1 MVTEQRIGWS
11 ALLSGNNGM
20 RSLALAGGVAL
31 HAINVYVATTILPSV
46 VAEIGGLDYY
56 AWNTTLFIVAS
67 IIGSVLSAKLLAGLG
82 PRGAYGVAAGLFGLG
97 TFVCALAPSMPVLL
111 LGRFVQGL
119 GGGLLFALAY
129 AMIRLVFTQTLWPRA
144 MAIVSGMWGVAT
156 LAGPAIGGTFAELGS
171 WRMAFWA
178 VLPATAVFTALAI
191 AILPGRNSDT
201 SERPG
206 LAMPQLGLLV
216 LAVFAVSLG
225 SVNPKLVWNTAGVAA
240 ALFLV
245 AILIRIEGRAK
256 TRLLPRDAFSPATQ
270 LCMLFVTISVLAI
283 TVTTSE
289 MFIPLFLQVLHG
301 QTPLVAGYLT
311 VIMSAGW
318 TMGSIMSSGRQGRRA
333 EKAVRMAPFVALA
346 GMALLALLM
355 PRGSQGEWV
364 MLAAL
369 SAAFALVGAGVGISW
384 PHLLTRILQAA
395 PSDEQDLAS
404 ASITT
409 VQLFATALGSALAGM
424 VVNLAGLTDPGGVAG
439 TQSSAFWLFA
449 VFALMPLIGVVS
461 AARSVG
467 KLTR

>member
-1 MVTEQRIGWS
+1 
-11 ALLSGNNGM
+11 
-20 RSLALAGGVAL
+20 
-31 HAINVYVATTILPSV
+31 
-46 VAEIGGLDYY
+46 
-56 AWNTTLFIVAS
+56 
-67 IIGSVLSAKLLAGLG
+67 
-82 PRGAYGVAAGLFGLG
+82 
-97 TFVCALAPSMPVLL
+97 
-111 LGRFVQGL
+111 
-119 GGGLLFALAY
+119 
-129 AMIRLVFTQTLWPRA
+129 
-144 MAIVSGMWGVAT
+144 
-156 LAGPAIGGTFAELGS
+156 
-171 WRMAFWA
+171 
-178 VLPATAVFTALAI
+178 
-191 AILPGRNSDT
+191 
-201 SERPG
+201 
-206 LAMPQLGLLV
+206 
-216 LAVFAVSLG
+216 
-225 SVNPKLVWNTAGVAA
+225 
-240 ALFLV
+240 
-245 AILIRIEGRAK
+245 
-256 TRLLPRDAFSPATQ
+256 
-270 LCMLFVTISVLAI
+270 MLFVTISVLAI

-333 EKAVRMAPFVALA
+333 EKAVRMAPFVAFA

-384 PHLLTRILQAA
+384 PHVLTRILQAA

-409 VQLFATALGSALAGM
+409 VQLFATASGSALAGM
-424 VVNLAGLTDPGGVAG
+424 VVNLAGLTDPGGEAG
-439 TQSSAFWLFA
+439 TRSAAFWLFA

>member
-1 MVTEQRIGWS
+1 MERRSSRLKAPGISDWGLVVTEQRIGWS

-178 VLPATAVFTALAI
+178 VLPATALFAALAL
-191 AILPGRNSDT
+191 AILPGKS
-201 SERPG
+201 PG
-206 LAMPQLGLLV
+206 TGEGPRLAMPQLALLV

-225 SVNPKLVWNTAGVAA
+225 SINPKLAWNIASIAA

-245 AILIRIEGRAK
+245 AILVLIEGEG
-256 TRLLPRDAFSPATQ
+256 RDAPVASRCLPPVDAALHAVRHHLGTGHHSDHERDVHPA
-270 LCMLFVTISVLAI
+270 F
-283 TVTTSE
+283 
-289 MFIPLFLQVLHG
+289 P
-301 QTPLVAGYLT
+301 AG
-311 VIMSAGW
+311 AAW
-318 TMGSIMSSGRQGRRA
+318 ADAAGRRLSHGHHVGGLDHGIDHELRA
-333 EKAVRMAPFVALA
+333 SGPPRREGGADGAVRGIRRHGAAGAAHAPRKPGRMGHA
-346 GMALLALLM
+346 
-355 PRGSQGEWV
+355 
-364 MLAAL
+364 
-369 SAAFALVGAGVGISW
+369 
-384 PHLLTRILQAA
+384 
-395 PSDEQDLAS
+395 
-404 ASITT
+404 
-409 VQLFATALGSALAGM
+409 GSALRRFRAGRRRGRHQ
-424 VVNLAGLTDPGGVAG
+424 LAACFDPY
-439 TQSSAFWLFA
+439 SASGP
-449 VFALMPLIGVVS
+449 V
-461 AARSVG
+461 
-467 KLTR
+467 